1 MSLLCPIQSLC
12 SLYRYSLV
20 FLHSFGNK
28 IESLR
33 DGYPTKQGEPI
44 GVTGDHV
51 TRIAGNIILD
61 SMEEL
66 LE

>member
-1 MSLLCPIQSLC
+1 M
-12 SLYRYSLV
+12 
-20 FLHSFGNK
+20 
-28 IESLR
+28 ESLR